1 LPRTVSRSRIIVA
14 VLVATLL
21 GVTSYLAS
29 TVGMR
34 ALRSSETAAAPTTA
48 GNVPEFVYS
57 PPETVP
63 TTADYGPVGPVSV
76 VFAGSKVRTG
86 LTGDMKNP
94 WIAVSAHTGEYRA
107 LSAPHR
113 PQPRRDAV
121 AVSPD
126 GTTLAWGFDEGLVLY
141 DPVAD
146 EARELTG
153 TGANP
158 MVGPFSPDGRHL
170 LLLAD
175 GSVDVLDVEAG
186 EVVATLSGV
195 DEAAARQAVWTPDG
209 TALSYVSGGRLV
221 IHEWETDSRS
231 STRAP
236 IAPDATLSW
245 RPSGGQLAA
254 TREVRGV
261 RSVLVLNVTEDEPPR
276 LARTVSP
283 DHYAQQELL
292 GYTSDNRVTVTALT
306 IETGTLPLV
315 YTMSTVD
322 TAQPMQVMQLPG
334 GGVDLDTLEVA
345 AEPLAAG
352 SAAFEEPSWPAS
364 DLAKLT
370 GSILVT
376 VFVVG
381 LYLTRRPGR
390 QRRRA

>member
-1 LPRTVSRSRIIVA
+1 M
-14 VLVATLL
+14 VATLL
-21 GVTSYLAS
+21 GVTTYLAT

-34 ALRSSETAAAPTTA
+34 ALRSSEEMPTPTAA

-86 LTGDMKNP
+86 LSGEMDNP

-113 PQPRRDAV
+113 PEPGGDAV

-126 GTTLAWGFDEGLVLY
+126 GTALAWGYDEGVVLY

-153 TGANP
+153 VGADP
-158 MVGPFSPDGRHL
+158 VLGRFSPDGRHL
-170 LLLAD
+170 LLFD
-175 GSVDVLDVEAG
+175 GSLEVLDVEAG
-186 EVVATLSGV
+186 ETVATLTGV
-195 DEAAARQAVWTPDG
+195 DETASRQAVWTPDG

-221 IHEWETDSRS
+221 THAWETDERT
-231 STRAP
+231 STQAP

-254 TREVRGV
+254 MREVRGV
-261 RSVLVLNVTEDEPPR
+261 RSVLVFDVTEGGPLR
-276 LARTVSP
+276 LTRRVSP
-283 DHYAQQELL
+283 DRYAQQELL

-334 GGVDLDTLEVA
+334 GGVDLETLEVA

-352 SAAFEEPSWPAS
+352 SASFDEPSWPAS

-381 LYLTRRPGR
+381 LYLTRRPR
-390 QRRRA
+390 KERRRV